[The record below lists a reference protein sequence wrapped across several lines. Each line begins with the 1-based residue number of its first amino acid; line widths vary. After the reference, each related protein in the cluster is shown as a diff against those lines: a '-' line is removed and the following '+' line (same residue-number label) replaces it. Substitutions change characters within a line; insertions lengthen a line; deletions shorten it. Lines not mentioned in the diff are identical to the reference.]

1 MKEAFEKIRKRMEKA
16 TEFLSDCTKYGNKDA
31 VQQRKSYDTMYM
43 YEIALLVEE
52 LIDIVYEVESEFNN
66 GWIPCS
72 ERLPSEE
79 ETKDCASFIVTK
91 RVRDKFSI
99 IDFCLFGTEGEWLV
113 RENEEVIAWMPLPSP
128 YKEGDRV

>member
-52 LIDIVYEVESEFNN
+52 LIDIVSEVEAEYGNGKTNADRIRKMSDGELAEFLSNQFCHGFCEQQMVAWLKSEAN
-66 GWIPCS
+66 
-72 ERLPSEE
+72 L
-79 ETKDCASFIVTK
+79 
-91 RVRDKFSI
+91 
-99 IDFCLFGTEGEWLV
+99 
-113 RENEEVIAWMPLPSP
+113 
-128 YKEGDRV
+128 